1 MSGPYIQNVPI
12 LTENM
17 IGEDAADFVDII
29 HSDGDMKPSALVHI
43 PPEQGDLHH
52 LGREQCFTFPL
63 MSLHLQQTPQLQN
76 K

>member
-1 MSGPYIQNVPI
+1 
-12 LTENM
+12 M

-52 LGREQCFTFPL
+52 LGREQCFT
-63 MSLHLQQTPQLQN
+63 
-76 K
+76 